1 MSSDVLLDEL
11 KGLRRGRCGRRSDI
25 SERVGDRLREVCGID
40 RSDPPG
46 VVREKLASRLGDLA
60 GTLPDEL
67 RVATAV
73 ALAIH
78 PNARHL
84 LLQDRL
90 RWLAEQLA
98 GTGVPLDGG
107 WTRASPGWPRS
118 PPGATGRP
126 GCCPTVRVRAGTSPG
141 CTPSSGRTCPDRWRT
156 SAVPSSPSGT
166 ACGRSGSGSPCRAS
180 TATSARRT
188 CWWTSTSAA
197 PWCAGSGSR
206 DCRFQCILALP
217 APLRAGEA
225 HEYGVTMSLPP
236 QQPIRP
242 HYVVTPALS
251 LRRVR
256 AAGALRPVRA
266 AGRRAAGRGR
276 LPPRVGRPDR
286 ALARCWRRTA
296 RVRSGRGSPTSSS
309 ASATACAGA
318 RPGAPVHPGRPGRA
332 GRPGAVVGLLSRRG

>member
-1 MSSDVLLDEL
+1 MTMSSDVLLDEL
-11 KGLRRGRCGRRSDI
+11 KGLRRGRAVYSSDI

-90 RWLAEQLA
+90 RWLAEQLCRDGRTARRRVDEGFARLAEVAA
-98 GTGVPLDGG
+98 GSNRPARLLPDGSG
-107 WTRASPGWPRS
+107 PGWYVSRLH
-118 PPGATGRP
+118 AVFRP
-126 GCCPTVRVRAGTSPG
+126 DLSRPVAHE
-141 CTPSSGRTCPDRWRT
+141 
-156 SAVPSSPSGT
+156 
-166 ACGRSGSGSPCRAS
+166 
-180 TATSARRT
+180 RRT
-188 CWWTSTSAA
+188 VVAEWDGVREVGLGVTLPSEHGDFGTPELLVDVDFGGTLVRRQRVS
-197 PWCAGSGSR
+197 

-242 HYVVTPALS
+242 HYVVTPARRCDEFELRVRFDRS
-251 LRRVR
+251 TPPAAVRRVEDAFHR
-256 AAGALRPVRA
+256 ELDDPIGPGEVLAPDGAGEVRA
-266 AGRRAAGRGR
+266 RFSD
-276 LPPRVGRPDR
+276 L
-286 ALARCWRRTA
+286 
-296 RVRSGRGSPTSSS
+296 
-309 ASATACAGA
+309 
-318 RPGAPVHPGRPGRA
+318 
-332 GRPGAVVGLLSRRG
+332 VVGFGYGVRWSPS